1 MSEVQKDSTPS
12 FVCATVY
19 SGDKKMSLRLLR
31 AFALVSILPMVGG
44 CLPQS
49 VKGWP
54 YRNGPDPVM
63 PYAAVKPHLDNQ
75 VRIMNAFES
84 NVIRYGGD
92 QSGSKIWYYTALE
105 GYNFVD
111 GECDQYMDELYAL
124 DHGRDRFKSA
134 VDSTGLL
141 VNAIMATDP
150 SSKVAMSI
158 VAQAFGLASKY
169 VDTFANSYLYS
180 GHSSTVHHVVSE
192 MQAAYRSKVVP
203 SAITSEPE
211 AYQSIRGYL
220 ELCLPPTIEAKIDEA
235 LSASKAS
242 TPPKGSDTGKAAAAA
257 APLVT
262 LTAPQVAE

>member
-1 MSEVQKDSTPS
+1 
-12 FVCATVY
+12 
-19 SGDKKMSLRLLR
+19 
-31 AFALVSILPMVGG
+31 
-44 CLPQS
+44 
-49 VKGWP
+49 
-54 YRNGPDPVM
+54 M

-75 VRIMNAFES
+75 VQIMNAFKS
-84 NVIRYGGD
+84 NVIGYGGA
-92 QSGSKIWYYTALE
+92 QPESKIWYYTALE

-242 TPPKGSDTGKAAAAA
+242 TTPKEEDGNPKPSS

-262 LTAPQVAE
+262 LTAPPTD